1 MKFAF
6 IHTEKATWPVE
17 VQCDVLGVS
26 RSGYYA
32 WRGRPEAPRDKQ
44 DAELVV
50 EIKAAHR
57 TGRGSY
63 GSPRVHRELRAKGRR
78 HGRKRIER
86 LMREHGI
93 VAKKK
98 RRFRK
103 TTDSNH
109 PHPIAPNIL
118 ERNFDAEL
126 PNVAWVT
133 DVTYVWTFEG
143 WLYLAVILDLFS
155 RRVVGWAASAQN
167 DRALALS
174 ALDRA
179 TDARIPIA
187 GLIHHSDRGSVYASA
202 DYGDALAAA
211 GAVKSMSRKG
221 DCWDNAV
228 AESFFA
234 TIKGEMI
241 DHEDYATRAD
251 AIARIGDYIDGFY
264 NPLRRHSALDYVSP
278 IEYELNFMNNKVKE
292 IAA

>member
-155 RRVVGWAASAQN
+155 RRVVGWAAR
-167 DRALALS
+167 RAERPRPCS
-174 ALDRA
+174 ERA
-179 TDARIPIA
+179 GPRHQHTNPYCGTDSP
-187 GLIHHSDRGSVYASA
+187 
-202 DYGDALAAA
+202 
-211 GAVKSMSRKG
+211 
-221 DCWDNAV
+221 
-228 AESFFA
+228 F
-234 TIKGEMI
+234 
-241 DHEDYATRAD
+241 
-251 AIARIGDYIDGFY
+251 RIGEVCT
-264 NPLRRHSALDYVSP
+264 PAPTTETRWLRPGRSRA
-278 IEYELNFMNNKVKE
+278 
-292 IAA
+292 